1 MSNLGPVEKE
11 QSWHKISREYWG
23 FFSSLLGVDVLG
35 LVSSWERGR
44 IRRRTLRGKLK
55 QRF

>member
-1 MSNLGPVEKE
+1 MEEKGARVEYFSVSPAKSEDE
-11 QSWHKISREYWG
+11 Q
-23 FFSSLLGVDVLG
+23 LGVDVLG